1 VWLQKDPI
9 SVALIFH
16 GLHLQENEVTNE
28 LANINKTLM
37 KNLSTEQVSLVEE
50 KLKPLIETVY
60 INNFKAIIYYLAFFI
75 LLAIAFN
82 KIPLINATICLQQ
95 IRKSELDG
103 WPLEYLFEKKVLFNG
118 EKHELEYTI
127 PSYISKL
134 CQLLEKHQN
143 LINELDKNLKKPL
156 KNLSNLFLAEVTNE
170 DSQTNNI
177 ALVQIR
183 YINPPIIEV
192 GVSKGSLIYEGI
204 SYDKDENI
212 FYWRTTPLCV
222 DIFSLPEREWG
233 SSESNKSANLLF
245 KTMKGKIIKF
255 KMNQEP
261 NMHSDTEENF
271 GDINIP
277 KTIFS
282 KHFRGY
288 TPDPIQG
295 FFTDV
300 IKIEEGG
307 GNRIVKRKALMRPI
321 DHQLKNSISDSK
333 KNLAKETCK
342 DILKDARK
350 FMIEYENGKELNV
363 AEKAKIITD
372 SNQLIRNWK
381 SFVHNEGYWSSTSIF
396 LSFLH

>member
-1 VWLQKDPI
+1 
-9 SVALIFH
+9 
-16 GLHLQENEVTNE
+16 
-28 LANINKTLM
+28 M

-333 KNLAKETCK
+333 KNL
-342 DILKDARK
+342 D
-350 FMIEYENGKELNV
+350 
-363 AEKAKIITD
+363 
-372 SNQLIRNWK
+372 
-381 SFVHNEGYWSSTSIF
+381 
-396 LSFLH
+396 

>member
-1 VWLQKDPI
+1 
-9 SVALIFH
+9 
-16 GLHLQENEVTNE
+16 
-28 LANINKTLM
+28 
-37 KNLSTEQVSLVEE
+37 
-50 KLKPLIETVY
+50 
-60 INNFKAIIYYLAFFI
+60 
-75 LLAIAFN
+75 
-82 KIPLINATICLQQ
+82 
-95 IRKSELDG
+95 
-103 WPLEYLFEKKVLFNG
+103 
-118 EKHELEYTI
+118 
-127 PSYISKL
+127 
-134 CQLLEKHQN
+134 LLEKHQN